1 MKPTIYVATLGG
13 QPTGTALTPEAA
25 QREALRAQ
33 KQHAEADRYDYR
45 WFEHKP
51 GEWRLLRK
59 PSGGRLAPA
68 EWTGRTVREVPFTPD
83 EATVPVDGPFPVRVR
98 ETPSGAELDVS
109 AFLFQAVFTE
119 LITQADDQPQELV
132 DELRDMA
139 DLLRAAVHAGPDSH
153 ARHEFDERMRLMLKQ
168 YAADGVIPVYGP
180 AVGRLAERLAQIAA
194 PRPVPA
200 QERRRS
206 A

>member
-1 MKPTIYVATLGG
+1 MSTTIYVATFGVL
-13 QPTGTALTPEAA
+13 PTGTALTPEAA
-25 QREALRAQ
+25 QREALREQ
-33 KQHAEADRYDYR
+33 KQSPEAARYDYR

-98 ETPSGAELDVS
+98 ATPAGAELDVS
-109 AFLFQAVFTE
+109 AFLFQAVFAE
-119 LITQADDQPQELV
+119 VISQADDDPTGFV

-139 DLLRAAVHAGPDSH
+139 DLLRAAVHGGPDSS

-168 YAADGVIPVYGP
+168 YADDGVIPVYGA
-180 AVGRLAERLAQIAA
+180 AVGRLAERLSQIAA
-194 PRPVPA
+194 PRPVPGQREA
-200 QERRRS
+200 G
-206 A
+206 AA